1 MGTYSRNTGGDSGAF
16 QGHRL
21 RRRPGG
27 KAQLSAGTRG
37 HRQRETE
44 SERAGD
50 AGLRQLGLEAGAR
63 PPGGG
68 TRRAARRGEKAAVG
82 SAALI
87 GRAGGVGS
95 GATRHR
101 AEPAPRG
108 ARGAGGGYSPGAA
121 GGQGHGHPHHPG
133 PRRATGRRCGG
144 HPPCCG
150 PGRVQVRAGWGC
162 ARGRL
167 PSLAGTV
174 ASAGGF
180 L

>member
-50 AGLRQLGLEAGAR
+50 AGLRQLGLEEGAR

-68 TRRAARRGEKAAVG
+68 TTRAARRGEKAAVG

-108 ARGAGGGYSPGAA
+108 ARGAVGGYSPGAA
-121 GGQGHGHPHHPG
+121 GGQGARAAAP
-133 PRRATGRRCGG
+133 PRAPPRNGEAVRRS
-144 HPPCCG
+144 PSCCG
-150 PGRVQVRAGWGC
+150 PGRVQVRAGRGC